1 MNARYQ
7 SGFAKPLV
15 NQLLAILERD
25 QQAALDLVN
34 AGRPS
39 GRALHAFKAFY
50 KEAAPIQN
58 WPALVVIAPE
68 TTFDPNSDPDLRTQT
83 VRFICALAITGAD
96 PEWLA
101 DDAMDYLRAVDLV
114 LTSAPLSDF
123 YVPLDASHRTIP
135 GGQTAG
141 LDPAVSKILDLRI
154 TRHDLGALVTR
165 RGGALARGPQIEFL
179 IELEER

>member
-1 MNARYQ
+1 MQARYQ
-7 SGFAKPLV
+7 SGFTKPLV

-25 QQAALDLVN
+25 QQAALDQVN

-39 GRALHAFKAFY
+39 GRGLLPFKAFY

-58 WPALVVIAPE
+58 WPALVLMAPE
-68 TTFDPNSDPDLRTQT
+68 TTFDLNSDPDLRTES
-83 VRFICALAITGAD
+83 VRFVCALAITGSD

-101 DDAMDYLRAVDLV
+101 DDAMDYLRTVDIV
-114 LTSAPLSDF
+114 LSSAPLADF
-123 YVPLDASHRTIP
+123 YVPLTVSHRTLP
-135 GGQTAG
+135 GGATAG
-141 LDPAVSKILDLRI
+141 LNPAVSKILDLRI
-154 TRHDLGALVTR
+154 TRHDLGTLVAR